1 MNEKNLGEIRS
12 FLQWLLDKYL
22 EPEQRFSLDD
32 LDEEMLFLLIDLF
45 LEKDDLERE
54 RLWEQ
59 VRNKL
64 IEAQEWLRNDYEKI
78 MEIKN
83 RLIMKKLE
91 RQEEQRLKEL
101 DDLEKEFDEKLSSI

>member
-1 MNEKNLGEIRS
+1 MDEKNLGEIRS

-83 RLIMKKLE
+83 RLILKKLE

>member
-1 MNEKNLGEIRS
+1 M
-12 FLQWLLDKYL
+12 
-22 EPEQRFSLDD
+22 
-32 LDEEMLFLLIDLF
+32 
-45 LEKDDLERE
+45 EKDDLERE

-101 DDLEKEFDEKLSSI
+101 DDLGKEFDEKLSSI

>member
-1 MNEKNLGEIRS
+1 MDEKNLGEIRS

-64 IEAQEWLRNDYEKI
+64 IKAQEWLRNDYEKI

>member
-1 MNEKNLGEIRS
+1 MDEKNLGEIRS

-101 DDLEKEFDEKLSSI
+101 DDLGKEFDEKLSSI

>member
-45 LEKDDLERE
+45 LEKDDLGRE

>member
-1 MNEKNLGEIRS
+1 MDEKKLGEIRS